1 MFLEETTL
9 MKNIRIIPRLDVK
22 GPNVVK
28 GIHLEGLRVVGKPA
42 ELAKKY
48 YDQGADEILYIDIVA
63 SLYERNNLSDVVK
76 EAISL
81 GVFVPM
87 TVGGGVRSL
96 EDIQKLLN
104 AGADKVAINTAAT
117 RNPSLITA
125 AAKRFGSQCVVGS
138 IEAKNTAE
146 NKWEAYIDNGR
157 EKTGLDAIEW
167 AKKLV
172 LLGAGELLITSVDQ
186 EGTEKGYDLE
196 LVKQISAAVS
206 VPVIA
211 GGGAGNPK
219 DIATCIQETK
229 CDGIAMASI
238 LHYNKYT
245 LQQIKSKL
253 EAQNIPLRTNK
264 DTEIKNKNSSAIQK
278 TISIID
284 YGVGNIM
291 SVISAFQK
299 VGCQVKVVSTPE
311 EIVAAESLVLQGVG
325 AFEEGMKNL
334 EKRKLIPAIKQHIQK
349 EKPLLGICLGAQLLM
364 SESKEFGNHQ
374 GLNIVKGKV
383 VRFKLKGCRVPH
395 IMWNS
400 IYTDKKSWSGSILS
414 EIHNTF
420 KAYFIHSFYFV
431 PAEKEVILALAK
443 YGNQEFCA
451 AFKKGNV
458 YGCQFHPEKSGEG
471 GLQII
476 WSFAQL

>member
-1 MFLEETTL
+1 

-76 EAISL
+76 EAISR

-117 RNPSLITA
+117 RNPNLITE

-138 IEAKNTAE
+138 IEAKRCGP

-157 EKTGLDAIEW
+157 ERTGLDTVEW

-172 LLGAGELLITSVDQ
+172 SLGAGELLITSVDQ

-196 LVKQISAAVS
+196 LIKQISAAVS
-206 VPVIA
+206 VPIIA
-211 GGGAGNPK
+211 GGGAASPQ
-219 DIATCIQETK
+219 DIAKCIKETN
-229 CDGIAMASI
+229 CDAISMASI
-238 LHYNKYT
+238 LHYNKNT
-245 LQQIKSKL
+245 IQDIKEEL
-253 EAQNIPLRTNK
+253 EAQKISLRTNK
-264 DTEIKNKNSSAIQK
+264 DAEARGKDNTSVRK

-299 VGCQVKVVSTPE
+299 VGCDVKIVSTPE
-311 EIVAAESLVLQGVG
+311 EIAQAQSLVLPGVG
-325 AFEEGMKNL
+325 AFGEGMKNL
-334 EKRKLIPAIKQHIQK
+334 EKRNLIPAIKQHISK
-349 EKPLLGICLGAQLLM
+349 GKPLLGICLGAQLLM
-364 SESKEFGNHQ
+364 TESEEFGKHQ
-374 GLNIVKGKV
+374 GLDIIKGKV
-383 VRFKLKGCRVPH
+383 VGFRNPQEANIPGYRVPH
-395 IMWNS
+395 IMWNQIS
-400 IYTDKKSWSGSILS
+400 HPKGKTWNESILS

-420 KAYFIHSFYFV
+420 KAYFIHSFYIV
-431 PAEKEVILALAK
+431 PEEKDVILAKAN

-476 WSFAQL
+476 GAFAQLK

>member
-1 MFLEETTL
+1 

-63 SLYERNNLSDVVK
+63 SLYERNNLSKVVK

-104 AGADKVAINTAAT
+104 AGADKVAVNTAAT
-117 RNPSLITA
+117 RNPTLITE

-138 IEAKNTAE
+138 IEAKKTSE

-157 EKTGLDAIEW
+157 EKTGLDAVEW

-172 LLGAGELLITSVDQ
+172 SLGAGELLITSVDK
-186 EGTEKGYDLE
+186 EGTEKGYDIE
-196 LVKQISAAVS
+196 LIKQISAAVS

-211 GGGAGNPK
+211 CGGAGNPQDVAK
-219 DIATCIQETK
+219 CIKETTCDAIS
-229 CDGIAMASI
+229 MASI
-238 LHYNKYT
+238 LHYNKNKVQEI
-245 LQQIKSKL
+245 QQEVEKQKIS
-253 EAQNIPLRTNK
+253 LRTNN
-264 DTEIKNKNSSAIQK
+264 DAIASKNLFTINK

-284 YGVGNIM
+284 YGVGNVM
-291 SVISAFQK
+291 SVICAFQK
-299 VGCQVKVVSTPE
+299 VGCAVKIISTPE
-311 EIVAAESLVLQGVG
+311 EIAQAESLVLPGVG
-325 AFEEGMKNL
+325 AFGEGMKNL
-334 EKRKLIPAIKQHIQK
+334 EKRNLIPAIKQHISK

-364 SESKEFGNHQ
+364 SESEEFGTHL
-374 GLNIVKGKV
+374 GLDIIKGKV
-383 VRFKLKGCRVPH
+383 VGFKLPGFRVPH
-395 IMWNS
+395 IMWNG
-400 IYTDKKSWSGSILS
+400 IYSPNGKTWSGSILS

-420 KAYFIHSFYFV
+420 KAYFIHSFYIV
-431 PAEKEVILALAK
+431 PEEKEVILAQAS

-451 AFKKGNV
+451 VVKKGKV

-476 WSFAQL
+476 WNFAQL